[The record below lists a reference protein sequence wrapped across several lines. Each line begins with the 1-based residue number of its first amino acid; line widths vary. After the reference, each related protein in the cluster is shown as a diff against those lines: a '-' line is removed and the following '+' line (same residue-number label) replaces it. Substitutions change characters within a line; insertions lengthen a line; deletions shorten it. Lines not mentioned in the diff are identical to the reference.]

1 MANTKEVSQ
10 QFKGTVILACMIA
23 IIFFL
28 LGALGMYFY
37 LSEQNGNYS
46 ENNNDEVIPT
56 PTPIIEDNEDLTAY
70 NACGTDQVYTDIT
83 ITDTTRSQ
91 CYKINLND
99 KKTYIEYAPAAT
111 TNSNDKWA
119 LFLGNQKIFSGYN
132 SSASRITSIKTTEA
146 GNVEVTVVGS
156 DSTKGEVYTYN
167 QNGVVLKIE
176 AITVD

>member
-1 MANTKEVSQ
+1 MANKKEVSQ

-46 ENNNDEVIPT
+46 EN
-56 PTPIIEDNEDLTAY
+56 DNEDLTAY

-99 KKTYIEYAPAAT
+99 KKNYIEYAPAVT